1 MTGAPLGR
9 CPACLATIRH
19 LSRMSGGELRFWR
32 CGSCGVVYS
41 DPQPRDEV
49 VQKYTRNYDLA
60 DHFGAYAA
68 RKQVLFE
75 RRLDRL
81 PRPTSQR
88 NALCDIGTGDGLFLE
103 LAALRGWDGIGVE
116 LNPPAAQRARGRGVE
131 VVEGAIEQ
139 LKHLPRNHFHLVTAW
154 DSIEHSPHPRIFA
167 RRLAELV
174 VPGGVVAVTTLNRRS
189 LVAAVFRSKWSMVA
203 EDHFTIWDQSSLRR
217 LLASVGL
224 CAEAFLY
231 SGLGRDF
238 FRLVDRAQRY
248 AYEEP
253 RAAAPQDWTTH
264 SRVLAAERLVNRFL
278 NATHTGVE
286 IEVIARSHH
295 TSPRGRADQ
304 S

>member
-1 MTGAPLGR
+1 M
-9 CPACLATIRH
+9 
-19 LSRMSGGELRFWR
+19 
-32 CGSCGVVYS
+32 
-41 DPQPRDEV
+41 
-49 VQKYTRNYDLA
+49 
-60 DHFGAYAA
+60 
-68 RKQVLFE
+68 LFE

-131 VVEGAIEQ
+131 VVEGAMER

-154 DSIEHSPHPRIFA
+154 IDRAFTPSKDLRSSPRRAGGSRRSGRGHHSEPSLSRC
-167 RRLAELV
+167 
-174 VPGGVVAVTTLNRRS
+174 GGVRI
-189 LVAAVFRSKWSMVA
+189 KWSMVA

-264 SRVLAAERLVNRFL
+264 SRVRSRTPCKSLPECA
-278 NATHTGVE
+278 HTGVE